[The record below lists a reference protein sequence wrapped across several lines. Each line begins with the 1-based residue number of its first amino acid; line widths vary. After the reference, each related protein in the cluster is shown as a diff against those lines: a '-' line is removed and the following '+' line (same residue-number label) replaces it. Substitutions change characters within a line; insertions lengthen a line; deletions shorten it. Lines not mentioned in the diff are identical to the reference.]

1 MLVFASMIFL
11 KDSIGTLS
19 CNMVSRSRIVTVLSS
34 KVWWSTVT
42 EKGVPIASG
51 LYLVHIKIKTDQ
63 GEKERVLKW
72 FGIMRPTDITAF

>member
-1 MLVFASMIFL
+1 VATIKIYSVDGALIKTINKA
-11 KDSIGTLS
+11 DAGTTYVEWDIK
-19 CNMVSRSRIVTVLSS
+19 N
-34 KVWWSTVT
+34 